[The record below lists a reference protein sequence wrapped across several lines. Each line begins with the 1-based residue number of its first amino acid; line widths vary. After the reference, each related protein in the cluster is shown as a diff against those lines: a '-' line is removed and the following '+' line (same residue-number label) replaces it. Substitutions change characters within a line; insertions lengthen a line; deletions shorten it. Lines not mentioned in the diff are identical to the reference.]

1 MSMIFVLSAILLF
14 PHFLFSPVSSQSDCS
29 LPSQSN
35 ITLFITA
42 FLIHNDGNMEY
53 SPTIIG
59 SVHYVCQAQGNS
71 RGTYRSLSIIATYT
85 PNPQQSETRG
95 IFQLMCSSGSWEPD
109 LDGGIPVPVSG
120 LIDIPTRTDC
130 VLCNHTFGTDRCHG
144 KFSNYFCM
152 CDPAPNVLN
161 QGQHFIKNW
170 ICSMG
175 VVL

>member
-1 MSMIFVLSAILLF
+1 MSIIFVLSAILLF

-35 ITLFITA
+35 ITLFITS

-59 SVHYVCQAQGNS
+59 SVHYVCQAQGSS
-71 RGTYRSLSIIATYT
+71 RGTYKSLSIIATYT
-85 PNPQQSETRG
+85 PNPGQSETTS

-152 CDPAPNVLN
+152 CDPPP
-161 QGQHFIKNW
+161 
-170 ICSMG
+170 
-175 VVL
+175 

>member
-1 MSMIFVLSAILLF
+1 M
-14 PHFLFSPVSSQSDCS
+14 
-29 LPSQSN
+29 
-35 ITLFITA
+35 
-42 FLIHNDGNMEY
+42 MEY

-59 SVHYVCQAQGNS
+59 SVHYVCQAQGSS

-85 PNPQQSETRG
+85 PNPGQSETRG

-130 VLCNHTFGTDRCHG
+130 VLCNHTFGTDRCSG

-152 CDPAPNVLN
+152 CDPPP
-161 QGQHFIKNW
+161 
-170 ICSMG
+170 
-175 VVL
+175 